1 LPSQSSG
8 EKLADAREVLI
19 TGSKIL
25 GVALSAD
32 QVDRFLSYLA
42 TLLQWNETFNLTAIL
57 DPVAVIRLH
66 FLDSLAIA
74 PFVDKSG
81 PILDV
86 GSGAGLPGMPLKI
99 IFPDVA
105 ITLVEP
111 RRKRAN
117 FLRALIRQLQVED
130 VNVIES
136 RVEDLSQQLAGSF
149 STVALRAVG
158 NLELLLPTIRPLLQ
172 PRGKCLIMHGPKGNV
187 YFGSLNTLVLQQ
199 GFTDI
204 KIHGYVI
211 PLGNES
217 RTVIVLSG

>member
-1 LPSQSSG
+1 MPDQSLG
-8 EKLADAREVLI
+8 KKLADAREVLI

-25 GVALSAD
+25 GVALSSD

-42 TLLQWNETFNLTAIL
+42 TLLQWNDTFNLTSIS
-57 DPVAVIRLH
+57 DPVAVVRLH

-74 PFVDKSG
+74 PFVNKSG
-81 PILDV
+81 PVLDV
-86 GSGAGLPGMPLKI
+86 GSGAGFPGMPLKI
-99 IFPDVA
+99 IFPDAA

-117 FLRALIRQLQVED
+117 FLRALIRQLQARD
-130 VNVIES
+130 VNVIEG

-149 STVALRAVG
+149 STLALRAVG
-158 NLELLLPTIRPLLQ
+158 NLEFLLPIIKPLLQ
-172 PRGKCLIMHGPKGNV
+172 PGGKCLIMHGPKGNAC
-187 YFGSLNTLVLQQ
+187 FGSLSTLALQQ

-217 RTVIVLSG
+217 RTVLVLSV

>member
-1 LPSQSSG
+1 MPDQSLG

-25 GVALSAD
+25 GVALSSD

-42 TLLQWNETFNLTAIL
+42 TLLQWNNTFNLTSIS
-57 DPVAVIRLH
+57 DPVAVVRLH

-74 PFVDKSG
+74 PFVDRSG

-86 GSGAGLPGMPLKI
+86 GSGAGFPGMPLKI
-99 IFPDVA
+99 IFPDAA

-117 FLRALIRQLQVED
+117 FLRALIRQLQAKD
-130 VNVIES
+130 VKVIEG
-136 RVEDLSQQLAGSF
+136 RVEDLSQQLAESF

-158 NLELLLPTIRPLLQ
+158 NLEFLLPIIRPLLQ
-172 PRGKCLIMHGPKGNV
+172 PGGKCLIMHGPKGNA
-187 YFGSLNTLVLQQ
+187 YFRSPQ

-217 RTVIVLSG
+217 RTVLVFSR

>member
-1 LPSQSSG
+1 LPDQSLG
-8 EKLADAREVLI
+8 EKLADARQVLI

-25 GVALSAD
+25 GVVLSSD

-42 TLLQWNETFNLTAIL
+42 TLLQWNDTFNLTSIS
-57 DPVAVIRLH
+57 DPVAVVRLH

-74 PFVDKSG
+74 PFVDTSG

-86 GSGAGLPGMPLKI
+86 GSGAGFPGMPLKI

-105 ITLVEP
+105 LTLVEP

-117 FLRALIRQLQVED
+117 FLRALIRQLQAKAI
-130 VNVIES
+130 NVIEG

-158 NLELLLPTIRPLLQ
+158 NLEFLLPIIRPLLQ
-172 PRGKCLIMHGPKGNV
+172 PGGKCLIMHGPKGNA
-187 YFGSLNTLVLQQ
+187 YFGSLRTLALQK
-199 GFTDI
+199 GFADTR
-204 KIHGYVI
+204 IHGYVI

-217 RTVIVLSG
+217 RSLLVLSG